1 MIQIDDFTVLSDE
14 LFEQKFVCDLNACK
28 GACCVE
34 GDSGAPLELEELDVL
49 ENIYEHVKPFM
60 RKEGIE
66 AIEEQGNYILDLDGE
81 YVTPLVNGAE
91 CAYVTFDA
99 DGTAKC
105 AIEKAFRA
113 GVVNFP
119 KPISCHLYP
128 IRIAKLQEMD
138 ALNYHRWPI
147 CAPACDCG
155 SKLDVRVYKF
165 LKEPLIR
172 KYGAEWFAKVDHAF
186 ELYYKNPE
194 SSPEN

>member
-1 MIQIDDFTVLSDE
+1 MLIVGNVLLSEDIVE
-14 LFEQKFVCDLNACK
+14 KKFVCDLNACK

-34 GDSGAPLELEELDVL
+34 GDSGAPLEMEELDIL
-49 ENIYEHVKPFM
+49 DEIYDKVKPYM
-60 RKEGIE
+60 RPEGIA
-66 AIEEQGNYILDLDGE
+66 AIEEQGKFVMDFDGE
-81 YVTPLVNGAE
+81 YVTPLVEGAE
-91 CAYVTFDA
+91 CAYVTFDS

-105 AIEKAFRA
+105 AIEKAYRA
-113 GVVNFP
+113 GEVRFP

-128 IRIAKLQEMD
+128 IRISKLQELD

-172 KYGAEWFAKVDHAF
+172 KYGKEWFAKVDHAF
-186 ELYYKNPE
+186 ELYYKD
-194 SSPEN
+194 